1 MIKITALHSAM
12 MCGLAVPLLSKAL
25 YTPSETTNLFRV
37 AAGAELVLLMVC
49 LFRPRLGACGVVC
62 FAMTACLYHV
72 FSGKKSCGC
81 FGALLSASHGRF
93 ELLYAAVLGLV
104 AVSLLS
110 AMRGATEAPGD

>member
-1 MIKITALHSAM
+1 MIKITALRSAT

-49 LFRPRLGACGVVC
+49 LVRPRLGACGVVC

-72 FSGKKSCGC
+72 FSGRKSCGC

-93 ELLYAAVLGLV
+93 ELLLGLV